1 MATGYSPSTMIAT
14 LAGSSSL
21 AVADGAISGFDL
33 FRLKRAVENAEPKS
47 AEAAVNEA
55 LRIGT
60 TGFDR
65 LDMHAALA
73 HGEVSLDGAQLIG
86 AAGQARFT
94 GGFDLAN
101 QTLDV
106 SMVLQPSVPNPPAI
120 TLRLSGP
127 IDRPQRTPE
136 LAGFAR
142 WLAELVR

>member
-1 MATGYSPSTMIAT
+1 
-14 LAGSSSL
+14 
-21 AVADGAISGFDL
+21 
-33 FRLKRAVENAEPKS
+33 
-47 AEAAVNEA
+47 
-55 LRIGT
+55 
-60 TGFDR
+60 
-65 LDMHAALA
+65 MHAALA

-142 WLAELVR
+142 WIAELVR